1 MSETA
6 PLIAVASA
14 PIPTGGVAEWFQ
26 GAGAA
31 RLRAAFFPATTDTP
45 RGSVVVHPGRTE
57 AIEKYFEVVDT
68 LRARG
73 FAVLVH
79 DWRGQGLSQRMLPDR
94 LPGHADGYADFLT
107 DHGLLLETFA
117 ARLPKPWISMGHS
130 MGGCLGMLV
139 LAQGETR
146 YAGAI
151 LSAPMLGLSLG
162 KTPMIAGRV
171 MAAANRVLGR
181 GGLLARPDTGIVETF
196 ENNIL
201 THDPVRYARNLAQ
214 IEACPDLALGG
225 PTWGWIDFALS
236 ATDLLQRGSGVPR
249 ISIPVT
255 IAAAGEEKLVD
266 NAGARRVAARF
277 ASARFVEI
285 PGAYHEILQELDELQ
300 TPFWS
305 EFDALAARI
314 A

>member
-1 MSETA
+1 
-6 PLIAVASA
+6 
-14 PIPTGGVAEWFQ
+14 
-26 GAGAA
+26 
-31 RLRAAFFPATTDTP
+31 
-45 RGSVVVHPGRTE
+45 
-57 AIEKYFEVVDT
+57 
-68 LRARG
+68 
-73 FAVLVH
+73 
-79 DWRGQGLSQRMLPDR
+79 
-94 LPGHADGYADFLT
+94 
-107 DHGLLLETFA
+107 LLETFA

-130 MGGCLGMLV
+130 MGGCLAMLV
-139 LAQGETR
+139 LAHGETR

-214 IEACPDLALGG
+214 IEACLDLALGG

-277 ASARFVEI
+277 TSARFVEI
-285 PGAYHEILQELDELQ
+285 PGAYHEILQELDTLQ

-305 EFDALAARI
+305 EFDTLAAKI